1 MLLAFHSQHMAFM
14 AKKTSQKSQK
24 TSVFLSRKKGMAL
37 VMTMILVPILL
48 GLGASF
54 VDPIMRSYK
63 SAASDQKTVLAK
75 NVAENLF
82 ELALEDTR
90 DLGVGDDDAS
100 GIIEIKHDYG
110 TGNGQWWVFGSPEL
124 DDEHT
129 FEITGPTDRWYTI
142 PAAGSGNAGGDYCS
156 TSDPAVTIGEIDLK
170 LENLGVSTTIPSDTV
185 TFGTPRDPFEW
196 PCHWNK
202 LYEGQTVSIP
212 LYVDELGE
220 IWNPEKLGLNEFELR
235 IRTACDPDVASGD
248 NDIYKNAICES
259 TQRYELDGDV
269 GFGDTTLIVLWEI
282 VAEEI
287 DGGGVSTGRTIALS
301 PFSPDSSTDS
311 NIQIENINGYITNA
325 LENLKNNSVTKD
337 NETPF
342 ACDWSFIEGH
352 LLNTA
357 GCMHQDINKPI
368 LNFTLIHTLIAT
380 DTDNIPY
387 LEYQF
392 RTPVVAPNPSIASN
406 EKLIRTEVMLDGGY
420 SETIEKS
427 IDLTKPVTGFVIQQ

>member
-1 MLLAFHSQHMAFM
+1 
-14 AKKTSQKSQK
+14 
-24 TSVFLSRKKGMAL
+24 MAL

-90 DLGVGDDDAS
+90 NLGVGDDDK
-100 GIIEIKHDYG
+100 GKVEINHDYG
-110 TGNGQWWVFGSPEL
+110 SGTGKWWVFGSPEL

-129 FEITGPTDRWYTI
+129 IEEAGVRWYTI

-156 TSDPAVTIGEIDLK
+156 TSDPAVTDGEVDLK
-170 LENLGVSTTIPSDTV
+170 LTELGVNADPGNPVV
-185 TFGTPRDPFEW
+185 TLGDDPFEW

-235 IRTACDPDVASGD
+235 IRAACDPDVTSGD
-248 NDIYKNAICES
+248 NEIYKNEICNTEGAE
-259 TQRYELDGDV
+259 RYELEGPPL
-269 GFGDTTLIVLWEI
+269 TIMVLWEI

-287 DGGGVSTGRTIALS
+287 DSSNNPTSRSIVLS
-301 PFSPDSSTDS
+301 PHVDVIPIFDS
-311 NIQIENINGYITNA
+311 NIKIMNINNYQTFSLSGTSKTTDNDGCRLKIISDHLNENYIPC
-325 LENLKNNSVTKD
+325 S
-337 NETPF
+337 
-342 ACDWSFIEGH
+342 H
-352 LLNTA
+352 L
-357 GCMHQDINKPI
+357 DINKPV
-368 LNFTLIHTLIAT
+368 LNFTLIHTLVDI
-380 DTDNIPY
+380 DGEIPY

-392 RTPVVAPNPSIASN
+392 RTPVIEPNPSIASN